1 MNGWSLTGRLAWI
14 VMALLAVLWL
24 GASFVSALIVRY
36 EILEASDAALA
47 HLAGALLPAGADI
60 TLPEASLDDLPE
72 EAEEFAYVV
81 RDAAG
86 KVIAR
91 SAGAPEQLFDVPL
104 VSGFNDS
111 SEYRALTITNA
122 DQTRWVQVAEVQ
134 SERAEAVRES
144 VLGLLW
150 PLALLLVLVA
160 LAIRV
165 IIPRLV
171 APLKLAQNE
180 IAARGAGNLEPI
192 PDLGLPRELAPVVE
206 AVNRLLTRLRKL
218 LEAERA
224 FASNSAHELR
234 TPVAAALAQ
243 AQLLTSE
250 LQGPARERAASLA
263 SQLSRLAHI
272 AEKLLQLSRAE
283 AGVGLEREALDL
295 NRLAAVVAEPFVR
308 HSRYGG
314 RIQVTEAPQPVMV
327 EADLDTLGIALENLI
342 DNAFTHGGPDV
353 NVTVTVQ
360 EDGSIAVTD
369 DGQGIDP
376 QQLNTLHERFVRGAT
391 SGAGSG
397 LGLAIASMIAE
408 QAGGELV
415 LTSPGPGQG
424 FTSILQ
430 LRPPSRIPSDSLSP

>member
-1 MNGWSLTGRLAWI
+1 MSAWSLTGRLAWI

-24 GASFVSALIVRY
+24 GASFVSTLILRG

-47 HLAGALLPAGADI
+47 NLAGALLPTGADVM
-60 TLPEASLDDLPE
+60 PESHMEGLPE
-72 EAEEFAYVV
+72 EAEEFVYVV

-86 KVIAR
+86 GVIAR
-91 SAGAPEQLFDVPL
+91 SGEAPEKLFDVPL
-104 VSGFNDS
+104 VAGFTDS
-111 SEYRALTITNA
+111 SEYRVLTVTNE

-171 APLKLAQNE
+171 APLTLAQNE

-192 PDLGLPRELAPVVE
+192 PDLNLPRELAPVVE

-272 AEKLLQLSRAE
+272 VEKLLQLSRVE
-283 AGVGLEREALDL
+283 AGVGLEREPLDL
-295 NRLAAVVAEPFVR
+295 NGVATVVAEPFMR
-308 HSRYGG
+308 HSRYAG
-314 RIQVTEAPQPVMV
+314 RIQVAEAPRPVMV

-360 EDGSIAVTD
+360 EDGSIVVTD
-369 DGQGIDP
+369 DGQGLDP
-376 QQLNTLHERFVRGAT
+376 QQLDTLQERFVRGAT
-391 SGAGSG
+391 AGAGSG
-397 LGLAIASMIAE
+397 LGLAIVSMIAE
-408 QAGGELV
+408 QAGGRLV
-415 LTSPGPGQG
+415 LASPGPGQG
-424 FTSILQ
+424 FRATLQ
-430 LRPPSRIPSDSLSP
+430 LRPLSRIPSDTSYP